1 MWCSSRQQPT
11 PRHVAISWAR
21 RLKRVFGIEIEG
33 CARCGGRLKVIASIE
48 EPEVIAKILSHLEK
62 TAPDRYQAELPLGA
76 RALPSQASLT
86 NSARQGRDGAF
97 ELTIPGTS
105 TKRPPDRRIAV
116 LRIQST
122 YVIQLVLQCYF
133 NWSADG
139 KLDQTIRKYA
149 IDDLVCW
156 VPEGELDPAKIK
168 RAGYWVAAV
177 NPLPD
182 EAFLGYCSSTRAHL
196 EAF

>member
-116 LRIQST
+116 LRIQSPWACLEFPDLNEQ
-122 YVIQLVLQCYF
+122 YSCGHGEHGLELVGRPI
-133 NWSADG
+133 ADA
-139 KLDQTIRKYA
+139 R
-149 IDDLVCW
+149 V
-156 VPEGELDPAKIK
+156 
-168 RAGYWVAAV
+168 
-177 NPLPD
+177 
-182 EAFLGYCSSTRAHL
+182 
-196 EAF
+196 